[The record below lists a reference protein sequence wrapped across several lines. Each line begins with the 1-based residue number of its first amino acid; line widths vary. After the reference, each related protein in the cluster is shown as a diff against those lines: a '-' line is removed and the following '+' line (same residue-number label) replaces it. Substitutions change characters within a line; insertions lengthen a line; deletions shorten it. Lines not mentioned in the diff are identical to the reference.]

1 MIAKLKRFLQSHAL
15 ATSPEEKA
23 HQLKLAAASM
33 LLEVVFA
40 DDTLAPEEA
49 MLLPTLLTQSLS
61 MSDAQANELIAEA
74 KQAQGN
80 ATSLFEFTN
89 TINAEFS
96 LEQKQQLLLAM
107 WQLAYSDGHLSQYE
121 DQIIRRTA
129 DLLYLKHSELIQ
141 MRNLAMEASSS
152 NR

>member
-1 MIAKLKRFLQSHAL
+1 MIAKLKRFIQSHTQAV
-15 ATSPEEKA
+15 SPEDKA

-40 DDTLAPEEA
+40 DETLAAEEMALLPKLLTDTL
-49 MLLPTLLTQSLS
+49 S
-61 MSDAQANELIAEA
+61 MTDDDANALIDDA
-74 KQAQGN
+74 KQVQGN
-80 ATSLFEFTN
+80 ATSLFEFTSA
-89 TINAEFS
+89 INAEFS

-107 WQLAYSDGHLSQYE
+107 WQLAYADGQLSQYE

-141 MRNLAMEASSS
+141 MRNLAMKSVRD
-152 NR
+152 N

>member
-1 MIAKLKRFLQSHAL
+1 MIAKLKRFLQSHTHAI
-15 ATSPEEKA
+15 SPEEKA

-33 LLEVVFA
+33 LLEVVYA
-40 DDTLAPEEA
+40 DETLTAEERA
-49 MLLPTLLTQSLS
+49 LLPKLLTETLS
-61 MSDAQANELIAEA
+61 MSAQDANDLIEEA
-74 KQAQGN
+74 KKVQGN

-107 WQLAYSDGHLSQYE
+107 WQLAYADGQLSQYE

-141 MRNLAMEASSS
+141 MRNQAIEAQVA
-152 NR
+152 R

>member
-61 MSDAQANELIAEA
+61 MSDAQANELIA
-74 KQAQGN
+74 
-80 ATSLFEFTN
+80 
-89 TINAEFS
+89 
-96 LEQKQQLLLAM
+96 
-107 WQLAYSDGHLSQYE
+107 
-121 DQIIRRTA
+121 
-129 DLLYLKHSELIQ
+129 
-141 MRNLAMEASSS
+141 
-152 NR
+152 

>member
-1 MIAKLKRFLQSHAL
+1 MIAKLKRFLQSHTHAI
-15 ATSPEEKA
+15 SPEEKA

-40 DDTLAPEEA
+40 DETLAAEERT
-49 MLLPTLLTQSLS
+49 LLPKLLTETLS
-61 MSDAQANELIAEA
+61 MSVQDANDLIEEA
-74 KQAQGN
+74 KKVQGN

-89 TINAEFS
+89 TINTEFS
-96 LEQKQQLLLAM
+96 LDQKQQLLLAM
-107 WQLAYSDGHLSQYE
+107 WQLAYADGQLSQYE

-141 MRNLAMEASSS
+141 MRNQAIEAQVA
-152 NR
+152 R